1 MKNYR
6 LVIGS
11 IALFFLFA
19 LLSPSLYSQ
28 PDQRAPMREDWLN
41 LTPEQKTK
49 LEEFRKARQEENK
62 AFFEQ
67 MRKMRTDF
75 REMMKDPQ
83 ANEKKI
89 DGLIDEMSKLRA
101 DRMKRGLKNSQEMK
115 KIFTPEQL
123 EKLKDLRMRM
133 GRRAMRFGAFQGP
146 GRMQRMGPGRGM
158 RPGRFFRRG
167 MGPGWPQR
175 PFIGDPPRRQ
185 MWNRW
190 LWDW

>member
-1 MKNYR
+1 MKR
-6 LVIGS
+6 SRMIVGSFAFVI
-11 IALFFLFA
+11 LFA
-19 LLSPSLYSQ
+19 FLTGFLSSQ
-28 PDQRAPMREDWLN
+28 PDQRVPVREDRLN

-49 LEEFRKARQEENK
+49 IEEFRKARQEESK

-67 MRKMRTDF
+67 MRKLRTDL

-101 DRMKRGLKNSQEMK
+101 DRMKRGLRNSLEMK

-123 EKLKDLRMRM
+123 EKMKDFRMRM
-133 GRRAMRFGAFQGP
+133 ERRGMRFGAFHGP
-146 GRMQRMGPGRGM
+146 RGMKRMGPGRGM

-167 MGPGWPQR
+167 LGPGWPQR
-175 PFIGDPPRRQ
+175 PFLGDPPMRR
-185 MWNRW
+185 WNR
-190 LWDW
+190 LAWDW

>member
-6 LVIGS
+6 MVIGS
-11 IALFFLFA
+11 IAVIFLFA
-19 LLSPSLYSQ
+19 LLSPVLYSQ
-28 PDQRAPMREDWLN
+28 PDQRAPLREDRLN

-49 LEEFRKARQEENK
+49 LEEFRKARQEENE

-67 MRKMRTDF
+67 MRKMRTDL

-101 DRMKRGLKNSQEMK
+101 DRMKRSLRNSQEMK

-123 EKLKDLRMRM
+123 EKMKDMRMRM

-146 GRMQRMGPGRGM
+146 RGMRRMGPGRGM

-175 PFIGDPPRRQ
+175 PFFGDLPMRN
-185 MWNRW
+185 WNRW

>member
-1 MKNYR
+1 MR
-6 LVIGS
+6 HSRMIVGS
-11 IALFFLFA
+11 FA
-19 LLSPSLYSQ
+19 LVFFFIFFTGSLCSQ
-28 PDQRAPMREDWLN
+28 PDQRVPAREDRLN
-41 LTPEQKTK
+41 LTPEQKAK
-49 LEEFRKARQEENK
+49 IEEFRKVRQEENK

-67 MRKMRTDF
+67 MRKLRTDL

-101 DRMKRGLKNSQEMK
+101 DRMKRGLRNSQEMK

-123 EKLKDLRMRM
+123 ERMKDLRMRM
-133 GRRAMRFGAFQGP
+133 VRRGMRFGPFQGSR
-146 GRMQRMGPGRGM
+146 GWQRMGPGRGM

-175 PFIGDPPRRQ
+175 PFLDEPPMRR
-185 MWNRW
+185 WNR
-190 LWDW
+190 LAWDW